1 MGVTHIAVER
11 KRELQ
16 IRLRRSKPW
25 NPMASSDLRFLDML
39 DCAIPC
45 YWDRRAIFM
54 NFKAADDFPHDAI
67 MSRSDLLAP
76 VQWSYST
83 CPGARRI
90 WPQLPITP
98 RCRKRCWFSTA
109 HRLGCLMPQIW

>member
-1 MGVTHIAVER
+1 MN
-11 KRELQ
+11 L
-16 IRLRRSKPW
+16 
-25 NPMASSDLRFLDML
+25 MASSDLRFLDML

-76 VQWSYST
+76 VQWWYLDL
-83 CPGARRI
+83 PGREENLAAAPNYAEVPEALLVLDGAQI
-90 WPQLPITP
+90 GLP
-98 RCRKRCWFSTA
+98 
-109 HRLGCLMPQIW
+109 